1 MKISFFVLI
10 AVMLL
15 KLNLKLMLK
24 CIEGLNVI
32 FDNNL
37 KSSKIASVDLLL
49 LKMVVKNLEDAVRLC
64 CE

>member
-1 MKISFFVLI
+1 
-10 AVMLL
+10 MLL

-37 KSSKIASVDLLL
+37 KSSKIASVDLQL
-49 LKMVVKNLEDAVRLC
+49 LKMVVKNLEDAVPLC